1 MGLASIISLSLA
13 LVVAYVAA
21 FHAWIYL
28 LRRQDSENLWF
39 ALAATAIAGFG
50 LSVAMLYAAET
61 AAAGC
66 FWQRSMFLCSAP
78 LLVGF
83 LQFSFGFLEVDH
95 PRVRIAALVFAAIA
109 VPITL
114 FTDWVFTSD
123 PVARQVDWLSLEW
136 TESSMS
142 PFGQI
147 FMSGYFVFFVYLIGL
162 YAKHLRTG
170 STDVRTL
177 LGTLLIWFV
186 AALNDAAVGMGLHEA
201 PYFLGF
207 GYLAIVVGISSILVR
222 RFVHSVDELA
232 DLNETLHERVESRS
246 EDLREKEVQLAHGER
261 LAAIG
266 TLAASVAHEIN
277 NPIAFVHSNLNRLEE
292 LWAKPEAEE
301 DVTEILQECREG
313 TERVRLIVSDLL
325 SLARRSDRRSEAVD
339 LHEVI
344 SSVLPVV
351 RKYARHRAQLETEL
365 RGVPRLLG
373 DPLLLGQVVLNL
385 VMNALQAIPEG
396 EPERNR
402 VGIATFF
409 DGKSVWLRVEDTGPG
424 IPEEVRERIFDAFY
438 TTKPDGTGLG
448 LAVTHQIVTRHHG
461 ELEVETGPSGTRIV
475 VRFPERALVD

>member
-1 MGLASIISLSLA
+1 
-13 LVVAYVAA
+13 
-21 FHAWIYL
+21 
-28 LRRQDSENLWF
+28 
-39 ALAATAIAGFG
+39 
-50 LSVAMLYAAET
+50 
-61 AAAGC
+61 
-66 FWQRSMFLCSAP
+66 
-78 LLVGF
+78 
-83 LQFSFGFLEVDH
+83 
-95 PRVRIAALVFAAIA
+95 
-109 VPITL
+109 
-114 FTDWVFTSD
+114 
-123 PVARQVDWLSLEW
+123 
-136 TESSMS
+136 
-142 PFGQI
+142 
-147 FMSGYFVFFVYLIGL
+147 
-162 YAKHLRTG
+162 
-170 STDVRTL
+170 VRTL
-177 LGTLLIWFV
+177 LGTLVIWFV
-186 AALNDAAVGMGLHEA
+186 AALNQAAVGMGLHEA

-475 VRFPERALVD
+475 VRFPERALAD